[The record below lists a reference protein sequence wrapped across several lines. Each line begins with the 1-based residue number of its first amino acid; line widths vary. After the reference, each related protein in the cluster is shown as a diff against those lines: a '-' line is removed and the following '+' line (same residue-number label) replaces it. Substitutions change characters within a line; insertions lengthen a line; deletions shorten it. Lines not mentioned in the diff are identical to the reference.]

1 MSKILNTCTN
11 YYSCQSYEL
20 DIVKIKQDVANIR
33 YIEISL
39 LFPLDCITD
48 GGSLSCRQL
57 FIASLTFTSR
67 SRAVSPFRRSIR
79 VVTGDSQFTR
89 KFCAQQWNNAASPR
103 NTVCRRLNLRR
114 IVQAWNCAIR
124 ECDAVLT
131 SRDARCA
138 TNVRS
143 SQERNHTERRP
154 FPL

>member
-20 DIVKIKQDVANIR
+20 DIVKIKQDVAYIR
-33 YIEISL
+33 CIEISL

-79 VVTGDSQFTR
+79 VAAIPSLHKSFARNSETTPRALETQ
-89 KFCAQQWNNAASPR
+89 CA
-103 NTVCRRLNLRR
+103 
-114 IVQAWNCAIR
+114 
-124 ECDAVLT
+124 AV
-131 SRDARCA
+131 
-138 TNVRS
+138 
-143 SQERNHTERRP
+143 
-154 FPL
+154 